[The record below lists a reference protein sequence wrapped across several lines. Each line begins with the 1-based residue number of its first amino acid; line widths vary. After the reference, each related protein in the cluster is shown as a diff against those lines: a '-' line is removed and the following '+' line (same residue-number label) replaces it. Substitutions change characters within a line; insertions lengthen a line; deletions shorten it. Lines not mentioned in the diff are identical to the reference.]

1 MMVRSDSGGSLFY
14 VFQCVSV
21 AKKLPKMLP
30 KNRGFFWISP
40 DLRGF
45 RWTWG
50 CGDMATQAI
59 VYKHERLK

>member
-1 MMVRSDSGGSLFY
+1 
-14 VFQCVSV
+14 
-21 AKKLPKMLP
+21 MLP

-50 CGDMATQAI
+50 FEAIALQAP
-59 VYKHERLK
+59 VYQSNPQK